1 MPTLTSDLKSQAFF
15 FCCHHHTWIL
25 KRELYGIAEIS
36 NQNLRD
42 LDMHQLSQMLAWHF
56 ATQRNKVIPCPMIGI
71 AMHSQWADNL
81 MIL

>member
-1 MPTLTSDLKSQAFF
+1 MPTLTSDLKSQAF

-56 ATQRNKVIPCPMIGI
+56 ATERKQVIPCPIIGI

-81 MIL
+81 MLL